1 MQLATFLKNVR
12 RQARLEARASRLTVV
27 SARAKEAKNDAQV
40 AAYEKEG
47 KRRAAE
53 HNYLKLRNEADL
65 EDQPAWQDA
74 HDAMRAA
81 VLSGSRGSAESKA
94 IMGAA
99 LAAGAGPAAEAGA
112 EASTR

>member
-12 RQARLEARASRLTVV
+12 RQARLESRVSRLSIVI
-27 SARAKEAKNDAQV
+27 ARAKDAGNDAQV
-40 AAYEKEG
+40 AAYDKEG

-65 EDQPAWQDA
+65 EDHPAWQDA
-74 HDAMRAA
+74 HDAMRDA
-81 VLSGSRGSAESKA
+81 VLSGSRGSSESKA

-99 LAAGAGPAAEAGA
+99 LAAGAGPAAEAATA
-112 EASTR
+112 E